1 MGSLSIFYNKFYK
14 KVIIF
19 IFLTLTL
26 ISFKNDIPYPML
38 IEFDETVK
46 NDERISNLTNAC
58 FVKESMG
65 GSYFAG
71 YASIFAIQD
80 YENFRFNPGL
90 FIGKEIDNYEKFN
103 VHFDDS
109 DTRFSLIQ
117 PITDCKK
124 IVNTD
129 KDWDENWNV
138 VKNVSADICQELAP
152 HIEEKCLSS
161 FYIDVYSRSKSGS
174 WTGLNASTFGIYG
187 LFDLDEI
194 GLSIVPLKYFW
205 DYNEGLNY
213 LWFKEKFNDK

>member
-1 MGSLSIFYNKFYK
+1 
-14 KVIIF
+14 
-19 IFLTLTL
+19 
-26 ISFKNDIPYPML
+26 ML

-46 NDERISNLTNAC
+46 IDERISNLTNAC
-58 FVKESMG
+58 FVKESIG
-65 GSYFAG
+65 GSHFAG

-117 PITDCKK
+117 PLTDCKK

-129 KDWDENWNV
+129 NDWDENWNV
-138 VKNVSADICQELAP
+138 VKNVSTDICQELAP
-152 HIEEKCLSS
+152 HITKKCLSS
-161 FYIDVYSRSKSGS
+161 FYIDVYSRRKSGS

-187 LFDLDEI
+187 LFDFEEF
-194 GLSIVPLKYFW
+194 GLSIIPLKYFW
-205 DYNEGLNY
+205 DYYEGLNF
-213 LWFKEKFNDK
+213 LWLKEKIK

>member
-1 MGSLSIFYNKFYK
+1 MKKLIAFITILITFFVWIFHVK
-14 KVIIF
+14 
-19 IFLTLTL
+19 
-26 ISFKNDIPYPML
+26 IPYPL
-38 IEFDETVK
+38 LLDYPKNVK
-46 NDERISNLTNAC
+46 IDNDISNLTNAC
-58 FVKESMG
+58 FVKESMSG
-65 GSYFAG
+65 GHFSG
-71 YASIFAIQD
+71 YASIFAIND
-80 YENFRFNPGL
+80 FENFRFNPGL
-90 FIGKEIDNYEKFN
+90 FIGKEINNYEKFN
-103 VHFDDS
+103 VLFDDS
-109 DTRFSLIQ
+109 DARFSLIQ
-117 PITDCKK
+117 PISDCKN
-124 IVNTD
+124 IINTD